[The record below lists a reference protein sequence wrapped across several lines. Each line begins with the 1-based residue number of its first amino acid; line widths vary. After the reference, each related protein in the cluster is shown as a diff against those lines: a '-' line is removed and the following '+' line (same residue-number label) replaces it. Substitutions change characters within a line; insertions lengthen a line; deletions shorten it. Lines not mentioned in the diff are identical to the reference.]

1 MRFKLSIF
9 RKSKQSVEVN
19 VSSDVVNKGAWDSQK
34 TISAMLLGLSIEISK
49 RDPSWKV
56 LDSYYV
62 YRPFSKITI
71 AETPTGPVYFVE
83 EQELTHEEIKIVA
96 KLYDIF
102 LDEIRPP
109 QTLGELSDI
118 RSHVYSEIRRIIEK
132 YKNRFGIVGAKKLKI
147 MYYIEKYYLGYGP
160 IDPLIRDPNIEDI
173 SCNGIGLPV
182 YVWHRNY
189 ESIPTNIVF
198 LNEEAINE
206 LIQKMAHMSGKH
218 VSIAHPIL
226 DAMLPEKHRVAA
238 TYSREV
244 SVKGPSFTIRKFRE
258 RPFSIIELIRSGNID
273 LLTAAYLWVLLE
285 NGKTFMIA
293 GGTGAGKT
301 TMLNA
306 LSMFIKPGMKIV
318 TIEDTPELN
327 LPHLNWVQLT
337 GRESFIA
344 GLHGVTSSIKLY
356 DLVKLSLRYRPDYII
371 VGEVRGEE
379 AFVLFQAMA
388 TGHSGASTIHADTLD
403 YAVKRLTSPPMN
415 IPPTYMKL
423 MNVFMHVQNVITR
436 VEKGVVKSRRRITVV
451 QEVDDYERYR
461 LITKWDPRTDRHS
474 VNLKDSSH
482 IRDVAARKGLDLED
496 VLEEIV
502 RRAIVLK
509 WLDMRNI
516 IDPWEVSKVIFDYY
530 YEPMTIYKKAI
541 EDMASTMNIAPT
553 KIYEEIASY
562 HVIR

>member
-1 MRFKLSIF
+1 M
-9 RKSKQSVEVN
+9 N

>member
-1 MRFKLSIF
+1 
-9 RKSKQSVEVN
+9 
-19 VSSDVVNKGAWDSQK
+19 
-34 TISAMLLGLSIEISK
+34 
-49 RDPSWKV
+49 
-56 LDSYYV
+56 
-62 YRPFSKITI
+62 
-71 AETPTGPVYFVE
+71 
-83 EQELTHEEIKIVA
+83 
-96 KLYDIF
+96 
-102 LDEIRPP
+102 
-109 QTLGELSDI
+109 
-118 RSHVYSEIRRIIEK
+118 
-132 YKNRFGIVGAKKLKI
+132 AKKLKI
-147 MYYIEKYYLGYGP
+147 MYYIEKYYHGYGP